1 MKSLKEI
8 AIHIISSNSKI
19 YKYSKLGNNEIEE
32 LIPALC
38 KEDSLTV
45 FKLQIIFKNRINY
58 L

>member
-45 FKLQIIFKNRINY
+45 FKL
-58 L
+58 